1 MTFFYRRRKV
11 PLSAYIFAAMMFTSL
26 LVFIAAAVI
35 SSGPIVLGTEMNGDG
50 SLEYLC
56 LGRGCEIYAYL
67 GS

>member
-11 PLSAYIFAAMMFTSL
+11 PFSAYIFAVMLASSL
-26 LVFIAAAVI
+26 ILFIAAAVI

-56 LGRGCEIYAYL
+56 LGRGCEIYAYM